1 MIEAQN
7 LTKDFG
13 VIRAVDGVSF
23 QLEKGEILGFLGP
36 NGAGKSTTM
45 KMLTGFLAPST
56 GEAFVGGY
64 SILENPERVKNLIGY
79 LPETSASYPEMNVTE
94 FLTFI
99 AEVRGFRGA
108 VLVSKVEDV
117 IIRCFLESVRY
128 QPIDT
133 LSKGFRQ
140 RVGFA
145 QAIIHDPPVLVLDEP
160 TDGLDPNQKHEVRN
174 LIRAMGQDKA
184 IILSTHILE
193 EVDAVCS
200 RVMII
205 SEGKVVADGTPQE
218 IRSKSELYN
227 VVEVGIPQVDPELAM
242 DKIRQLSVVE
252 SVERVA
258 VVGDSVQKFRIF
270 PKKKENIVSPL
281 SDMVRKEGWAIEALH
296 QNEGRLDEV
305 FRTLTSREVQE

>member
-1 MIEAQN
+1 M
-7 LTKDFG
+7 LF
-13 VIRAVDGVSF
+13 RSDGVSF

-305 FRTLTSREVQE
+305 FRTLTSREVQK